1 MLALLTN
8 DDGYEAEGLAKLA
21 REISRVCDVLVV
33 APHVDQSASGHSLT
47 LQRPLRIN
55 KLKSNFYSVD
65 GTPTDA
71 VMVAMYGILDNK
83 RRPDI
88 LISGINRGPNMGDDV
103 TYSGTVSAA
112 FEGAILGI
120 PSIAVSSV
128 ATENIDYLAKA
139 RFSRK
144 LAKRVLERGLPGFTL
159 LNVNMPNPPK
169 NGYKGVQITRLGKRV
184 YRDIVVENIDPRGKK
199 YYWIA
204 GEPDWQEFDQ
214 SDFSATKAGYVSIT
228 PLKMDM
234 TDYGFRDELNSW
246 NLKP

>member
-8 DDGYEAEGLAKLA
+8 DDGFQAEGLLRLRK
-21 REISRVCDVLVV
+21 EIVKVCDVMVV
-33 APHVDQSASGHSLT
+33 APVADQSAAGHSLT
-47 LQRPLRIN
+47 LQRPLRLNEI
-55 KLKSNFYSVD
+55 SEGYYSVD

-71 VMVAMYGILDNK
+71 VMVAVHGILNNK
-83 RRPDI
+83 LPDI

-128 ATENIDYLAKA
+128 PFDDIDYAAMA
-139 RFSRK
+139 RFTRK
-144 LAKRVLERGLPGFTL
+144 LTQKVLQNGLPRFSL
-159 LNVNMPNPPK
+159 LNVNIPNPP
-169 NGYKGVQITRLGKRV
+169 NGKYAGVRITRLGKRV
-184 YRDIVVENIDPRGKK
+184 YRDIIVEKIDPRGRK

-204 GEPDWQEFDQ
+204 GEPDWHHFEQ
-214 SDFSATKAGYVSIT
+214 SDFSATSEGFISIT

-234 TDYGFRDELNSW
+234 TDYELMQ
-246 NLKP
+246 NLGKWKL

>member
-8 DDGYEAEGLAKLA
+8 DDGYEAEGLMRLA
-21 REISRVCDVLVV
+21 REIARICDVLVV

-55 KLKSNFYSVD
+55 KIKPNYYSVD

-71 VMVAMYGILDNK
+71 VMVALYGILENK
-83 RRPDI
+83 RKPDI

-120 PSIAVSSV
+120 SSIAVSSV
-128 ATENIDYLAKA
+128 ESDDIDYSAIA
-139 RFSRK
+139 RFTRK
-144 LAKRVLERGLPGFTL
+144 LAKNVLKRGLPGFTL
-159 LNVNMPNPPK
+159 LNVNMPNPPRG
-169 NGYKGVQITRLGKRV
+169 GYRGVQVTRLGKRV
-184 YRDIVVENIDPRGKK
+184 YRDIVVEKIDPRGKK

-204 GEPDWQEFDQ
+204 GEPEWQEFDQ
-214 SDFSATKAGYVSIT
+214 SDYSATKAGFVSIT

-234 TDYGFRDELNSW
+234 TDYAFRTELSSW

>member
-8 DDGYEAEGLAKLA
+8 DDGFEAEGLQRLAK
-21 REISRVCDVLVV
+21 EIGRLCDVLIV

-55 KLKSNFYSVD
+55 KVKPDFYSVD

-71 VMVAMYGILDNK
+71 VMVALYGILENGRK
-83 RRPDI
+83 PDI
-88 LISGINRGPNMGDDV
+88 LISGINRGSNMGDDV

-120 PSIAVSSV
+120 PSIAISSV
-128 ATENIDYLAKA
+128 PTEEIDYAAMA

-144 LAKRVLERGLPGFTL
+144 LAKKVLERGLPKFTL

-169 NGYKGVQITRLGKRV
+169 NGYRGVQITRLGKRV
-184 YRDIVVENIDPRGKK
+184 YRDIVVESIDPRGKK

-204 GEPDWQEFDQ
+204 GEPDWTDFEQ
-214 SDFSATKAGYVSIT
+214 SDYSATKAGYVSIT

-234 TDYGFRDELNSW
+234 TDYTFREELASW
-246 NLKP
+246 RLKP